1 MTNNNTYW
9 TTEISPTT
17 FAKGL
22 GLKELW
28 QKKYLIWLFVKRD
41 ITVQY
46 KQTIFGMG
54 WYFISP
60 LFTMFM
66 YIVVF
71 GRIAGIPTDDIPQPV
86 FYLSGIC
93 LWEYFSTCLTDTA
106 ATFQTNAGLFGK
118 VYFPRLVTPV
128 SKVISKLF
136 RFSLQL
142 STFVFVYLYFV
153 IRGVDLHPNIYLL
166 LFPVLILMMQCMA
179 LGLGLIVSSL
189 TTKYRDLTNFF
200 GVFVSLWMYAT
211 PIVYPL
217 SYVTNPT
224 LHKIMLFNPMTAI
237 IETFKYGA
245 FGAGQFS
252 WSSLGFS
259 AEYESADQTKVK
271 DPRFYN
277 VWMDLAVRAGAAFRP
292 SPDLMLGASLIYRS
306 TIEQVRGGIYGTT
319 DKQYFIFTDISKDGT
334 LSGVNREQLKKLA
347 DATEGRANI
356 VASGGVHTMDD
367 IIACK
372 EMGLYGTICGKSIYK
387 GTLDLREAVKYAEV

>member
-1 MTNNNTYW
+1 MIEGENTYW
-9 TTEISPTT
+9 TTEISPDSY
-17 FAKGL
+17 ARGL

-28 QKKYLIWLFVKRD
+28 QKRYLIWLFIKRD
-41 ITVQY
+41 ITVQF

-71 GRIAGIPTDDIPQPV
+71 GKIAEIPTDDVPQPV

-93 LWEYFSTCLTDTA
+93 LWEYFSTCLTEVA

-118 VYFPRLVTPV
+118 VYFPRLVAPV
-128 SKVISKLF
+128 SKIASKLF

-142 STFVFVYLYFV
+142 CTFVFVYLFFV
-153 IRGVDLHPNIYLL
+153 LKGVELRPNWYLL
-166 LFPVLILMMQCMA
+166 LFPVIVLIIQGLA
-179 LGLGLIVSSL
+179 LGLGLIISSL

-224 LHKIMLFNPMTAI
+224 LHKIMLLNPMTAL

-245 FGAGQFS
+245 YGAGEFS
-252 WSSLGFS
+252 WSALGYS
-259 AEYESADQTKVK
+259 CVC
-271 DPRFYN
+271 
-277 VWMDLAVRAGAAFRP
+277 
-292 SPDLMLGASLIYRS
+292 MLVLLVIGIAMFNRKQKFFID
-306 TIEQVRGGIYGTT
+306 TI
-319 DKQYFIFTDISKDGT
+319 
-334 LSGVNREQLKKLA
+334 
-347 DATEGRANI
+347 
-356 VASGGVHTMDD
+356 
-367 IIACK
+367 
-372 EMGLYGTICGKSIYK
+372 
-387 GTLDLREAVKYAEV
+387 

>member
-1 MTNNNTYW
+1 MTQDYW
-9 TTEISPTT
+9 TTEISPKT
-17 FAKGL
+17 FVKGM

-28 QKKYLIWLFVKRD
+28 QKKYLIWLFIKRD

-71 GRIAGIPTDDIPQPV
+71 GRIAEIPTDGIPQPV

-93 LWEYFSTCLTDTA
+93 LWEYFQECLTA
-106 ATFQTNAGLFGK
+106 VSGTFQTNASLFGK
-118 VYFPRLVTPV
+118 VYFPRLVSPV
-128 SKVISKLF
+128 SVVCSKLF

-142 STFVFVYLYFV
+142 ATFVIVYIAYV
-153 IRGVDLHPNIYLL
+153 IQGVPLRPTWYLL
-166 LFPVLILMMQCMA
+166 LFPVLLLMIQCLA

-189 TTKYRDLTNFF
+189 TTKYKDLTNFF

-245 FGAGQFS
+245 YGAGEFS
-252 WSSLGFS
+252 WSALGYS
-259 AEYESADQTKVK
+259 A
-271 DPRFYN
+271 
-277 VWMDLAVRAGAAFRP
+277 
-292 SPDLMLGASLIYRS
+292 LIIFVLLLIGISMFNRKQKFFID
-306 TIEQVRGGIYGTT
+306 TI
-319 DKQYFIFTDISKDGT
+319 
-334 LSGVNREQLKKLA
+334 
-347 DATEGRANI
+347 
-356 VASGGVHTMDD
+356 
-367 IIACK
+367 
-372 EMGLYGTICGKSIYK
+372 
-387 GTLDLREAVKYAEV
+387 

>member
-1 MTNNNTYW
+1 MEEQESTYW
-9 TTEISPTT
+9 TTEISPNSY
-17 FAKGL
+17 AKGL

-28 QKKYLIWLFVKRD
+28 QKRYLIWLFIKRD
-41 ITVQY
+41 ITVQF

-71 GRIAGIPTDDIPQPV
+71 GRIAEIPTDDIPQPV

-93 LWEYFSTCLTDTA
+93 LWEYFSTCLTEVS

-118 VYFPRLVTPV
+118 VYFPRLVSPV
-128 SKVISKLF
+128 SKIASKLF

-142 STFVFVYLYFV
+142 STFVMVYLFFV
-153 IRGVDLHPNIYLL
+153 IKGVDLRPNWYLL
-166 LFPVLILMMQCMA
+166 LFPVIVLIIQGLA
-179 LGLGLIVSSL
+179 LGLGLIISSL

-224 LHKIMLFNPMTAI
+224 LHKIMLLNPMTAL

-245 FGAGQFS
+245 FGAGEFS
-252 WSSLGFS
+252 WNALGYSF
-259 AEYESADQTKVK
+259 VC
-271 DPRFYN
+271 
-277 VWMDLAVRAGAAFRP
+277 
-292 SPDLMLGASLIYRS
+292 MLVLLVI
-306 TIEQVRGGIYGTT
+306 GISMFNR
-319 DKQYFIFTDISKDGT
+319 KQKYFID
-334 LSGVNREQLKKLA
+334 
-347 DATEGRANI
+347 
-356 VASGGVHTMDD
+356 
-367 IIACK
+367 
-372 EMGLYGTICGKSIYK
+372 TI
-387 GTLDLREAVKYAEV
+387 

>member
-1 MTNNNTYW
+1 MAKNQDSYW
-9 TTEISPTT
+9 TTEISPNT

-28 QKKYLIWLFVKRD
+28 QKKYLIWLFIKRD

-93 LWEYFSTCLTDTA
+93 LWEYFSTCLTEA
-106 ATFQTNAGLFGK
+106 AGTFQTNAGLFGK
-118 VYFPRLVTPV
+118 VYFPRLVMPI
-128 SKVISKLF
+128 SKVFSKMF
-136 RFSLQL
+136 RFALQL
-142 STFVFVYLYFV
+142 STFVFVYILYA
-153 IRGVDLHPNIYLL
+153 IKGVNLQPNWYLC
-166 LFPVLILMMQCMA
+166 LFPVLILMIQSLA
-179 LGLGLIVSSL
+179 LGLGLIISSL
-189 TTKYRDLTNFF
+189 TTKYRDLINFF

-224 LHKIMLFNPMTAI
+224 LHKIMLLNPMTAI

-245 FGAGQFS
+245 YGAGEFS
-252 WSSLGFS
+252 WTALGYS
-259 AEYESADQTKVK
+259 A
-271 DPRFYN
+271 
-277 VWMDLAVRAGAAFRP
+277 M
-292 SPDLMLGASLIYRS
+292 
-306 TIEQVRGGIYGTT
+306 
-319 DKQYFIFTDISKDGT
+319 
-334 LSGVNREQLKKLA
+334 
-347 DATEGRANI
+347 
-356 VASGGVHTMDD
+356 
-367 IIACK
+367 IIAALLFIGIAMFNRK
-372 EMGLYGTICGKSIYK
+372 QKFFIDTI
-387 GTLDLREAVKYAEV
+387 

>member
-1 MTNNNTYW
+1 MTNNETYW
-9 TTEISPTT
+9 TTEITPDS

-28 QKKYLIWLFVKRD
+28 AKRYLIWLFIKRD

-54 WYFISP
+54 WYFVSP

-71 GRIAGIPTDDIPQPV
+71 GKIAGIPTDDVPQPV

-93 LWEYFSTCLTDTA
+93 LWEYFSSCLTEVA
-106 ATFQTNAGLFGK
+106 STFQSNAGLFGK
-118 VYFPRLVTPV
+118 VYFPRLVAPV
-128 SKVISKLF
+128 SKVVSKMF
-136 RFSLQL
+136 RFGLQL
-142 STFVFVYLYFV
+142 STFIVAYIAYV
-153 IRGVDLHPNIYLL
+153 LHGYHLCPNWYLL
-166 LFPVLILMMQCMA
+166 LFPVLILMLQLLA

-217 SYVTNPT
+217 SYVENPT

-245 FGAGQFS
+245 YGAGQFS
-252 WSSLGFS
+252 WTALGYS
-259 AEYESADQTKVK
+259 ALIILCLL
-271 DPRFYN
+271 F
-277 VWMDLAVRAGAAFRP
+277 
-292 SPDLMLGASLIYRS
+292 LGIAMFNRKQKFFID
-306 TIEQVRGGIYGTT
+306 TI
-319 DKQYFIFTDISKDGT
+319 
-334 LSGVNREQLKKLA
+334 
-347 DATEGRANI
+347 
-356 VASGGVHTMDD
+356 
-367 IIACK
+367 
-372 EMGLYGTICGKSIYK
+372 
-387 GTLDLREAVKYAEV
+387 

>member
-1 MTNNNTYW
+1 MTIDKTYW
-9 TTEISPTT
+9 TTEISPKS
-17 FAKGL
+17 FSRGL

-71 GRIAGIPTDDIPQPV
+71 GRIAGIPTDDVPQPV

-93 LWEYFSTCLTDTA
+93 LWEYFSTCLTEVA
-106 ATFQTNAGLFGK
+106 GTFQTNAALFGK
-118 VYFPRLVTPV
+118 VYFPRLVSPI
-128 SKVISKLF
+128 SKVVSKLF

-142 STFVFVYLYFV
+142 STFVIVYVLFVAK
-153 IRGVDLHPNIYLL
+153 GVNLRPNWYLL
-166 LFPVLILMMQCMA
+166 LFPVLLLMMQCLA
-179 LGLGLIVSSL
+179 LGWGLIISSL

-217 SYVTNPT
+217 SYVTNET

-245 FGAGQFS
+245 YGAGEFS
-252 WSSLGFS
+252 WTALGYS
-259 AEYESADQTKVK
+259 AGVI
-271 DPRFYN
+271 
-277 VWMDLAVRAGAAFRP
+277 AV
-292 SPDLMLGASLIYRS
+292 LLVM
-306 TIEQVRGGIYGTT
+306 GIALFNR
-319 DKQYFIFTDISKDGT
+319 KQKYFID
-334 LSGVNREQLKKLA
+334 
-347 DATEGRANI
+347 
-356 VASGGVHTMDD
+356 
-367 IIACK
+367 
-372 EMGLYGTICGKSIYK
+372 TI
-387 GTLDLREAVKYAEV
+387 

>member
-1 MTNNNTYW
+1 MEEQESTYW
-9 TTEISPTT
+9 TTEISPNSY
-17 FAKGL
+17 AKGL

-28 QKKYLIWLFVKRD
+28 QKRYLIWLFIKRD
-41 ITVQY
+41 ITVQF

-71 GRIAGIPTDDIPQPV
+71 GRIAEIPTDDIPQPV

-93 LWEYFSTCLTDTA
+93 LWEYFSTCLTDVS

-118 VYFPRLVTPV
+118 VYFPRLVSPV
-128 SKVISKLF
+128 SKIASKLF

-142 STFVFVYLYFV
+142 STFVMVYLFFV
-153 IRGVDLHPNIYLL
+153 LKGVDLRPNWYLL
-166 LFPVLILMMQCMA
+166 LFPVIVLIIQGLA
-179 LGLGLIVSSL
+179 LGLGLIISSL

-224 LHKIMLFNPMTAI
+224 LHKIMLLNPMTAL

-245 FGAGQFS
+245 FGAGEFS
-252 WSSLGFS
+252 WNALGYSFACMLVLLVIGISLFN
-259 AEYESADQTKVK
+259 
-271 DPRFYN
+271 R
-277 VWMDLAVRAGAAFRP
+277 
-292 SPDLMLGASLIYRS
+292 
-306 TIEQVRGGIYGTT
+306 
-319 DKQYFIFTDISKDGT
+319 KQKYFID
-334 LSGVNREQLKKLA
+334 
-347 DATEGRANI
+347 
-356 VASGGVHTMDD
+356 
-367 IIACK
+367 
-372 EMGLYGTICGKSIYK
+372 TI
-387 GTLDLREAVKYAEV
+387 